1 MTSLLLELSAE
12 LPGAHSAARNCYGD
26 DDLWTIGN
34 PSEMPQ
40 IKLKVVRDAILPPPW
55 TAPAGAGPLFTGSG
69 DTDHVCGVCEFIIA
83 ASIGSGRRI
92 APIETECPW
101 CGAVNEVA
109 IGAD

>member
-1 MTSLLLELSAE
+1 MTSLLLDLGAE
-12 LPGAHSAARNCYGD
+12 LPGAYSAARKCYVY
-26 DDLWTIGN
+26 DDLWAIGN

-40 IKLKVVRDAILPPPW
+40 IKLKVVRDAILPSPW

-69 DTDHVCGVCEFIIA
+69 DTDYACGVCEFIIA
-83 ASIGSGRRI
+83 ASIGLGQRV
-92 APIETECPW
+92 ALIETECPC

>member
-12 LPGAHSAARNCYGD
+12 LPGAYSAARKCYGD

-34 PSEMPQ
+34 PTEMPQ

-69 DTDHVCGVCEFIIA
+69 DTDYICGVCEFIIA
-83 ASIGSGRRI
+83 ASIGLGQRI
-92 APIETECPW
+92 APIETECPC